1 MSARPGFAEEEA
13 RRIGRQIGIDWESA
27 PLDVE
32 QFRMGMDVEH
42 EHGLRDSATNVSND
56 EPVTTGKIA
65 LARLNECPDYT
76 RLERME
82 EDAKREH
89 GA

>member
-1 MSARPGFAEEEA
+1 M
-13 RRIGRQIGIDWESA
+13 
-27 PLDVE
+27 
-32 QFRMGMDVEH
+32 
-42 EHGLRDSATNVSND
+42 TNVSND

>member
-1 MSARPGFAEEEA
+1 MSTREFTEEQARA
-13 RRIGRQIGIDWESA
+13 IGERIGIDWSGG
-27 PLDVE
+27 DVDIE

-82 EDAKREH
+82 EDAKRDH
-89 GA
+89 GG

>member
-32 QFRMGMDVEH
+32 QLRMGMDVEH